1 MQLIA
6 KVHVCAILINF
17 LWFMKKKKKKIAT
30 IATIVVEIEN
40 LKQNGA
46 FYKSNSIF

>member
-1 MQLIA
+1 
-6 KVHVCAILINF
+6 
-17 LWFMKKKKKKIAT
+17 MKNKKIAT

-40 LKQNGA
+40 LRQNGA